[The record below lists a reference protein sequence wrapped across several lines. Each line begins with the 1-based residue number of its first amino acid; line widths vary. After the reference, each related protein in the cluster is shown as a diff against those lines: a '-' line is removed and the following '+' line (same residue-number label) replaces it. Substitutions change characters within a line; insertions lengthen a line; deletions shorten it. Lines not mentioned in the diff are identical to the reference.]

1 MVDIKR
7 QAANFTV
14 DGLYVVSDIFARID
28 TVILFEGAVKGVII
42 RKTAVG
48 RDGRN
53 RLFFHEQPFGFQQP
67 LLDDILV
74 KTDLHILLEHVGK
87 LYLSMKSAFATV
99 SSERSPLRFRSI

>member
-42 RKTAVG
+42 RKTAFG
-48 RDGRN
+48 RTVLT
-53 RLFFHEQPFGFQQP
+53 LFSE
-67 LLDDILV
+67 LS
-74 KTDLHILLEHVGK
+74 
-87 LYLSMKSAFATV
+87 YLSFL
-99 SSERSPLRFRSI
+99 EFF

>member
-42 RKTAVG
+42 RKPHLAGMEEIGSFSSAAVWLPAAAAG
-48 RDGRN
+48 
-53 RLFFHEQPFGFQQP
+53 
-67 LLDDILV
+67 
-74 KTDLHILLEHVGK
+74 
-87 LYLSMKSAFATV
+87 
-99 SSERSPLRFRSI
+99 

>member
-42 RKTAVG
+42 RKPHLAG
-48 RDGRN
+48 MEEIGS
-53 RLFFHEQPFGFQQP
+53 F
-67 LLDDILV
+67 
-74 KTDLHILLEHVGK
+74 
-87 LYLSMKSAFATV
+87 S
-99 SSERSPLRFRSI
+99 

>member
-42 RKTAVG
+42 RKTAFG
-48 RDGRN
+48 RDGRD

-74 KTDLHILLEHVGK
+74 KADLHMWEK